1 MPVLFLCFS
10 EEFDLKNAAFAIIR
24 GGVIPVDL
32 ATVQMQSGQKTYM
45 SIMSCWGYIA
55 DLDVESQRFRRL
67 GGDMRYLLGSLKAVA
82 KRRVYSGRFHYLPM
96 EEDLEK
102 RAEEEY
108 AGGGEGGE
116 GEKLNNGQAE
126 SQEPLQTSVIGG
138 PQEEESVQQ
147 QQESVLATNLLPH
160 SLSDPVPSSWK
171 TIEGNFIMFI
181 SPLMPCIG
189 HGFLEDPLTLGSG
202 KMYVTYC
209 LEDMK
214 RRGMLSVLFT
224 YKSGEYLQR
233 DDVHTV
239 KTRAYRLEPLTF
251 PGIIA
256 VDGEEVEY
264 GSHQVQLHP
273 QLARIM
279 SRRRRKPHPK

>member
-1 MPVLFLCFS
+1 MAP
-10 EEFDLKNAAFAIIR
+10 A
-24 GGVIPVDL
+24 DL
-32 ATVQMQSGQKTYM
+32 ASIEMQSGQKIYM
-45 SIMSCWGYIA
+45 SIISCWGYLA
-55 DLDVESQRFRRL
+55 DLDVESQQFRRL

-102 RAEEEY
+102 REEEKS
-108 AGGGEGGE
+108 AGGRGGESGE
-116 GEKLNNGQAE
+116 GEELNKGEAE
-126 SQEPLQTSVIGG
+126 SQEPVQSSIIGE
-138 PQEEESVQQ
+138 PQEESVQQQQQQQ
-147 QQESVLATNLLPH
+147 QQESVLATDLLPP

-181 SPLMPCIG
+181 SPLVPCFG
-189 HGFLEDPLTLGSG
+189 HGSLEDPLTLGSG

-209 LEDMK
+209 LEDMT
-214 RRGMLSVLFT
+214 RTGMFSVLFT

-279 SRRRRKPHPK
+279 SRRRRKPKPN